1 MMGMFQQDIEEILSS
16 DKIDWKIF
24 YRKTVLITGA
34 TGLLGRLITE
44 SFLAL
49 NRKNQAEIRVILPL
63 RNMQKAR
70 AIYGAEGNGL
80 DIREM
85 TLMEIQDLTERAD
98 FVIHCAAP
106 TRSAFFVRY
115 PVETMDSILQGT
127 RSVLEYARRVG
138 CQSVVNLSSMEVF
151 GTSSLPVL
159 TEEDLGAVPLT
170 SLRSSYPQAK
180 RMAELMCCSYAAEY
194 SVPVKVARLAQIFGP
209 GVATDDNR
217 VFMQFCCAILE
228 GRDIVLNTTGE
239 TVVNYCYTTDAVLGV
254 LTLLLKG
261 ESGETYTVVN
271 DDPSYT
277 IRQMAEWL
285 VQAYGKPGQ
294 AVRFATGLEGQ
305 YAPSSQSKLS
315 NQKIRTLG
323 WTARYSVKDGYARLL
338 SYLGESNAKS

>member
-1 MMGMFQQDIEEILSS
+1 
-16 DKIDWKIF
+16 
-24 YRKTVLITGA
+24 
-34 TGLLGRLITE
+34 
-44 SFLAL
+44 
-49 NRKNQAEIRVILPL
+49 
-63 RNMQKAR
+63 
-70 AIYGAEGNGL
+70 
-80 DIREM
+80 
-85 TLMEIQDLTERAD
+85 
-98 FVIHCAAP
+98 
-106 TRSAFFVRY
+106 
-115 PVETMDSILQGT
+115 
-127 RSVLEYARRVG
+127 
-138 CQSVVNLSSMEVF
+138 
-151 GTSSLPVL
+151 
-159 TEEDLGAVPLT
+159 
-170 SLRSSYPQAK
+170 
-180 RMAELMCCSYAAEY
+180 
-194 SVPVKVARLAQIFGP
+194 
-209 GVATDDNR
+209 
-217 VFMQFCCAILE
+217 MQFCCAILE